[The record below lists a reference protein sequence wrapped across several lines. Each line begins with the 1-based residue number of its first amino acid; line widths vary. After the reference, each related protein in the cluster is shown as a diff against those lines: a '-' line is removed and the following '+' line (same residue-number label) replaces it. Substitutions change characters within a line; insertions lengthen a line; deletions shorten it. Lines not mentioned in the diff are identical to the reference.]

1 MDITFYQV
9 CIIEVTAFII
19 GILLILK
26 GVKVSKNDKAE
37 KSNDINLG
45 FILIFLGLSLST
57 QTLYHGYTVE
67 YIALTFNPCL
77 NNSFSFECLD
87 QELKLTI
94 KKNNEHRSGEL

>member
-26 GVKVSKNDKAE
+26 GVKVLNKAE
-37 KSNDINLG
+37 ISNEIQLGISLMFLG
-45 FILIFLGLSLST
+45 FCLST
-57 QTLYHGYTVE
+57 PMLSRDGYTVR
-67 YIALTFNPCL
+67 YIASVFNPCL

-94 KKNNEHRSGEL
+94 KKNNEHRSGE

>member
-9 CIIEVTAFII
+9 FIIEVTAFII

-26 GVKVSKNDKAE
+26 GVRVFNNDKAE
-37 KSNDINLG
+37 KSNDIHLG
-45 FILIFLGLSLST
+45 FILIFLGFCLST
-57 QTLYHGYTVE
+57 QTLSGNGYTVR
-67 YIALTFNPCL
+67 YIASVFDPCL

-94 KKNNEHRSGEL
+94 KKNNEHRSGE